1 MGFSTSEGCG
11 AAPLPPELQVIAGF
25 VVAFLS
31 ACPSSLSAYSS
42 LAAIDSI
49 KDTS

>member
-1 MGFSTSEGCG
+1 MEKQDGHNG
-11 AAPLPPELQVIAGF
+11 PEFAGRATALRTWIAGTGIQ
-25 VVAFLS
+25 VDRVLE
-31 ACPSSLSAYSS
+31 AYSS

>member
-1 MGFSTSEGCG
+1 
-11 AAPLPPELQVIAGF
+11 LQVIAGF
-25 VVAFLS
+25 LG
-31 ACPSSLSAYSS
+31 ACLPSFSAYSS